1 MGSEAEE
8 MKQMKSS
15 SGSKRAA
22 AKRSKWL
29 IMLLTGTMLM
39 SPFFGMGHVV
49 HADGKL
55 LSASETRAATGLV
68 KVGEEIITSGAKLL
82 KYQYTTTRSGKQVK
96 ANLNMVQADLQ
107 NPYLKLDTMTGTGGK
122 LNARQSV
129 GGMAKETGAVA
140 AVNGDYFAMDKE
152 GAPLGPEISGGTVIS
167 SPSALKGMYA
177 FGVTKSNQPVIDEYR
192 FQGKVTSEDGSSF
205 ELAGINQSAYMTEPD
220 KQYSHV
226 NAMYIY
232 TSSWKNQDRPINSST
247 TPTEVLVRNGVV
259 EEFSD
264 KASIKAS
271 APEEGYILRG
281 HGTAASYMREHMQ
294 VGMQVS
300 TDYRLVSQTSGK
312 LVDPDSFQMM
322 IGGHTL
328 LVENGKA
335 SGFTRDTNSISGSS
349 ARARTAVGYSK
360 DGRYAYIITVEK
372 NDYSAGLTLKEMQQA
387 LVQAGVWKAVN
398 LDGGGSTTM
407 VHRPLAET
415 SNVLSFNTEYG
426 TTQRQV
432 VNGLGVYTT
441 APQGAVKGMVLSGST
456 KLYIGQQATYSTKAY
471 DEYYNPVDAGNVNM
485 SWSASNDVLA
495 WNGSSFVAKRAG
507 SSQVI
512 GKSGSATAK
521 KEVEVIGA
529 SQIDQLYMNA
539 SSAPLTAGASVKLQ
553 VKVKLKDGSVGT
565 LPNESVK
572 WELKGFEGSVKDG
585 TLTVN
590 SVPAG
595 ASIGYAFASYDGLR
609 TMIPLTVSSEQLV
622 EDFNGTGTTVGFT
635 SLPKDVTKGQ
645 AAIVGN
651 YDGKTAQDK
660 VVKLNY
666 DMTAGS
672 DNKFAYALFNNGK
685 GIPMGGLP
693 TSVKLDIYGDN
704 SLNWLRAE
712 FIDAN
717 GKSHVTD
724 VAKYIDWSGWKTLEM
739 DTSSLGA
746 TGSLSL
752 KRLYVVN
759 LKDGQ
764 DERAAKGEVAFDRIR
779 ATMPAGGA
787 ANLPKADMKLTVNSR
802 AAVVNG
808 KEKRLDVAP
817 IVLNG
822 STYVPVRVILDAF
835 GGETA
840 WNGQQKKVTVLRG
853 DRYLELTVNAKEYLN
868 NGKRVAS
875 DVAPIIRSNRT
886 LVPLRLVS
894 EQIGLIVNWDQ
905 KTKSITIR

>member
-1 MGSEAEE
+1 MGSEAGE
-8 MKQMKSS
+8 MNNSS
-15 SGSKRAA
+15 DSRRSAA
-22 AKRSKWL
+22 RRSKWL
-29 IMLLTGTMLM
+29 VMLLTGTMLM
-39 SPFFGMGHVV
+39 SPFFGIGNVV
-49 HADGKL
+49 HADGEL

-96 ANLNMVQADLQ
+96 ANVNMIQADLH
-107 NPYLKLDTMTGTGGK
+107 NPYLKLDTMTGTNGK

-129 GGMAKETGAVA
+129 SGMAKETGAVA
-140 AVNGDYFAMDKE
+140 AVNGDYFATDKE
-152 GAPLGPEISGGTVIS
+152 GAPLGPEISGGTMVS

-177 FGVTKSNQPVIDEYR
+177 FGVTNSNQPVIDEYR
-192 FQGKVTSEDGSSF
+192 FQGKATSSDGTSF
-205 ELAGINQSAYMTEPD
+205 ELAGINQSTYMTEPN

-232 TSSWKNQDRPINSST
+232 TSAWKNQERPINSST
-247 TPTEVLVRNGVV
+247 TPTEVLIRNGVV
-259 EEFSD
+259 EQFSD
-264 KASIKAS
+264 NASLKMS
-271 APEEGYILRG
+271 VPEDGYILRG
-281 HGTAASYMREHMQ
+281 HGTAAQYMREHMQ
-294 VGMQVS
+294 VGTPVQV
-300 TDYRLVSQTSGK
+300 DYRLVSQTTGQ

-335 SGFTRDTNSISGSS
+335 SAFTRDTNSISGSS

-360 DGRYAYIITVEK
+360 DNRYAYIITVEK
-372 NDYSAGLTLKEMQQA
+372 NDSSAGLTLKEMQQA

-407 VHRPLAET
+407 VHRPLGET
-415 SNVLSFNTEYG
+415 NNVLSFNTEYG

-441 APQGAVKGMVLSGST
+441 APQGAVKGMVLSGSS

-471 DEYYNPVDAGNVNM
+471 DEHYNPIDAGNMNM
-485 SWSASNDVLA
+485 TWSASNDVLA

-521 KEVEVIGA
+521 KDVEVIGA
-529 SQIDQLYMNA
+529 SQIDQIYMNA
-539 SSAPLTAGASVKLQ
+539 SSAPLTAGTSVKLQ
-553 VKVKLKDGSVGT
+553 VKVKMKDGSTGT

-585 TLTVN
+585 TLKVN

-609 TMIPLTVSSEQLV
+609 TMIPLTVSAEQKV
-622 EDFNGTGTTVGFT
+622 EDFNGTSTTVGFT
-635 SLPKDVTKGQ
+635 SLPQNVTKGQ
-645 AAIVGN
+645 ASIVGS
-651 YDGKTAQDK
+651 YGGKTAQDK
-660 VVKLNY
+660 VVKLTY

-672 DNKFAYALFNNGK
+672 ENKFAYALFNNGK

-724 VAKYIDWSGWKTLEM
+724 VAKYIDWTGWKTIEI
-739 DTSSLGA
+739 DTASLGA

-764 DERAAKGEVAFDRIR
+764 DERAAKGEVAFDQIR

-787 ANLPKADMKLTVNSR
+787 ANLPKANMKLTVNSR
-802 AAVVNG
+802 TATIDG
-808 KEKRLDVAP
+808 KQKTLDVAP

-835 GGETA
+835 GGETS
-840 WNGQQKKVTVLRG
+840 WNSQQKRVTVLRG
-853 DRYLELTVNAKEYLN
+853 DRYLELTVNSKEYLN

-875 DVAPIIRSNRT
+875 DVSPIIRSNRT

-894 EQIGLIVNWDQ
+894 EQIGLNVNWDQ